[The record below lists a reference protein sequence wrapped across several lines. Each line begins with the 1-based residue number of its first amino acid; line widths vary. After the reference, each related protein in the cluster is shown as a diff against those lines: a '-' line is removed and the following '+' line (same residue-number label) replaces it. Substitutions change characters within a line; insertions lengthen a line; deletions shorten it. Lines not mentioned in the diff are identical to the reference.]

1 MQSVS
6 PKDAFDT
13 GYWIWVWVWVWQIY
27 RQLHVA
33 RLLMKLCIQSSGTMG
48 KVNKI
53 DVAYTKAFASDA
65 KTELSQSEGEKWL
78 ANELDDKMEIV

>member
-1 MQSVS
+1 MQCSQSVS

-13 GYWIWVWVWVWQIY
+13 GDDSGELGSSVWVCQIY

-53 DVAYTKAFASDA
+53 DVAYNKAFTSEA
-65 KTELSQSEGEKWL
+65 KTELSQSEGEKW
-78 ANELDDKMEIV
+78 